1 MGITMRK
8 PPRNRRKMQSVT
20 MSDVAELANVSP
32 STVSLF
38 LRKPEAV
45 SATASQAIS
54 RAIDKLNYVPNLMA
68 GGLAA
73 ASSRAVSILVPSVR
87 NAFFAETV
95 SSMQTALKKQ
105 RLQLILGHTE
115 YDEQE
120 EEELVRMALSWAPA
134 AIVLT
139 GLSHS
144 ATTRRLL
151 ANVAIPVIEIWELG
165 GPQIDSAIGFHHDQV
180 GIAVADH
187 LIQQGRRNLLFLG
200 ARMHQDRRAKQRCDG
215 FLQAAEAAGI
225 AAKVVEHPDTASAE
239 IGSMLLTEAL
249 RLHPE
254 TDGIACSNDHIA
266 LGALFA
272 CERMKIAV
280 PNRLAVVGFG
290 DLSFSAACNPP
301 LTTVRPSGDLIG
313 REAARLIEEHLHGER
328 PDGHRTIDTRFTLQ
342 HRRSS

>member
-1 MGITMRK
+1 MDNSMRK
-8 PPRNRRKMQSVT
+8 PPRHRRKMQSVT
-20 MSDVAELANVSP
+20 MTDVAEFANVSP

-45 SATASQAIS
+45 SATASQAVR
-54 RAIDKLNYVPNLMA
+54 RAIEKLNYVPNLMA

-95 SSMQTALKKQ
+95 SSMQAALKKQ

-144 ATTRRLL
+144 AATRRLL
-151 ANVAIPVIEIWELG
+151 ANVSIPVIEIWELG
-165 GPQIDSAIGFHHDQV
+165 GPQIDTAIGFHHDQV
-180 GIAVADH
+180 GVAVAEH

-200 ARMHQDRRAKQRCDG
+200 ARMHQDRRAKQRCTG
-215 FLQAAEAAGI
+215 FLQAAKAGG
-225 AAKVVEHPDTASAE
+225 ATATVV
-239 IGSMLLTEAL
+239 
-249 RLHPE
+249 
-254 TDGIACSNDHIA
+254 
-266 LGALFA
+266 
-272 CERMKIAV
+272 
-280 PNRLAVVGFG
+280 
-290 DLSFSAACNPP
+290 
-301 LTTVRPSGDLIG
+301 
-313 REAARLIEEHLHGER
+313 
-328 PDGHRTIDTRFTLQ
+328 
-342 HRRSS
+342 

>member
-1 MGITMRK
+1 MELTVDNTMRK
-8 PPRNRRKMQSVT
+8 PPRHRRKMQSVT

-120 EEELVRMALSWAPA
+120 EEELVRMALS
-134 AIVLT
+134 
-139 GLSHS
+139 
-144 ATTRRLL
+144 
-151 ANVAIPVIEIWELG
+151 
-165 GPQIDSAIGFHHDQV
+165 
-180 GIAVADH
+180 
-187 LIQQGRRNLLFLG
+187 GRR
-200 ARMHQDRRAKQRCDG
+200 
-215 FLQAAEAAGI
+215 
-225 AAKVVEHPDTASAE
+225 
-239 IGSMLLTEAL
+239 
-249 RLHPE
+249 
-254 TDGIACSNDHIA
+254 
-266 LGALFA
+266 
-272 CERMKIAV
+272 
-280 PNRLAVVGFG
+280 
-290 DLSFSAACNPP
+290 
-301 LTTVRPSGDLIG
+301 
-313 REAARLIEEHLHGER
+313 
-328 PDGHRTIDTRFTLQ
+328 
-342 HRRSS
+342 RRSS

>member
-1 MGITMRK
+1 MDNSMRK

-20 MSDVAELANVSP
+20 MTDVAEFANVSP

-54 RAIDKLNYVPNLMA
+54 RAIEKLNYVPNLMA

-95 SSMQTALKKQ
+95 SSMQAALKKQ

-134 AIVLT
+134 AVVLT

-144 ATTRRLL
+144 PATRRLL
-151 ANVAIPVIEIWELG
+151 ANVTIPVIEIWELG
-165 GPQIDSAIGFHHDQV
+165 GSQIDTAIGFHHDQV
-180 GIAVADH
+180 GTAVAEH

-215 FLQAAEAAGI
+215 FLHAVEAAG
-225 AAKVVEHPDTASAE
+225 ANARVVEHPDTASAE
-239 IGSMLLTEAL
+239 IGSMLLAEAL

-272 CERMKIAV
+272 CERLKVSV
-280 PNRLAVVGFG
+280 PDRLAVVGFG
-290 DLSFSAACNPP
+290 DLSFSSACNPP

-313 REAARLIEEHLHGER
+313 REAARLIEAHLHGEKSGG
-328 PDGHRTIDTRFTLQ
+328 GHTIDTRFTLQ

>member
-1 MGITMRK
+1 MDNIMRK

-134 AIVLT
+134 AVVLT

-144 ATTRRLL
+144 AATRRLL

-165 GPQIDSAIGFHHDQV
+165 GPQIDTAIGFHHDQV
-180 GIAVADH
+180 GVAAAEH
-187 LIQQGRRNLLFLG
+187 LIGQGRRNLLFLG
-200 ARMHQDRRAKQRCDG
+200 AVPSS
-215 FLQAAEAAGI
+215 AA
-225 AAKVVEHPDTASAE
+225 TASCRPPAPP
-239 IGSMLLTEAL
+239 GS
-249 RLHPE
+249 P
-254 TDGIACSNDHIA
+254 
-266 LGALFA
+266 
-272 CERMKIAV
+272 
-280 PNRLAVVGFG
+280 
-290 DLSFSAACNPP
+290 
-301 LTTVRPSGDLIG
+301 
-313 REAARLIEEHLHGER
+313 
-328 PDGHRTIDTRFTLQ
+328 
-342 HRRSS
+342 RRSSSTPTRPRRKSARCSSAKPCGSIPIPTASLAPTTTSRSAPCSPASARRSPCRTGSPWSASAIFPSAPPAIRRSPPSAPPAT